1 MGIILERINRELLS
15 WADVTSEQHRFGGIE
30 FRINKRELGHVH
42 GDRLADLPFKMDVR
56 NKLVESGRASA
67 HHILPQSGWVSYW
80 IKGEE
85 DIPNVIE
92 LFKMRYDFLN
102 PNRRPM
108 N

>member
-1 MGIILERINRELLS
+1 MGIILERIGRELLS
-15 WADVTSEQHRFGGIE
+15 WVDVTSEPHRFGGTE
-30 FRINKRELGHVH
+30 FRIHKRELGHIH
-42 GDRLADLPFKMDVR
+42 GDRLADLPFTMDVR
-56 NKLVESGRASA
+56 NKLVESGRASS

-92 LFKMRYDFLN
+92 LFRMRYDFLSS
-102 PNRRPM
+102 NRRPM

>member
-1 MGIILERINRELLS
+1 MGIILERISRELLS
-15 WADVTSEQHRFGGIE
+15 WANVTSEPHRFGGTE
-30 FRINKRELGHVH
+30 FRINKRELGHLH
-42 GDRLADLPFKMDVR
+42 GDRLADLPFTMDVR

-67 HHILPQSGWVSYW
+67 HHILPQTGWVSYW

-92 LFKMRYDFLN
+92 LFMMRYDFLSSS
-102 PNRRPM
+102 RRTM

>member
-15 WADVTSEQHRFGGIE
+15 WADVTSEPHRFGGIE

-42 GDRLADLPFKMDVR
+42 GDRLADLPFTIDVR

-92 LFKMRYDFLN
+92 LFKMRYDFLSS
-102 PNRRPM
+102 NRRPM

>member
-1 MGIILERINRELLS
+1 MGIILERISRELLS
-15 WADVTSEQHRFGGIE
+15 WTDVTSEPHRFGGTE
-30 FRINKRELGHVH
+30 FRINKKELGHIH
-42 GDRLADLPFKMDVR
+42 EDRLDDLPFTMEVR
-56 NKLVESGRASA
+56 HRLVESGRGSS

-92 LFKMRYDFLN
+92 LFKMRYDFLSS
-102 PNRRPM
+102 NRKPM